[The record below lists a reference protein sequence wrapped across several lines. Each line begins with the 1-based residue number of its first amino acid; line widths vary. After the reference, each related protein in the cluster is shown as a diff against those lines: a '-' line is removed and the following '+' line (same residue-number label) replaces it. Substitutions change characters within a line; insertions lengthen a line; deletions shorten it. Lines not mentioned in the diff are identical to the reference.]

1 MCDGKDK
8 LRQRLKEKRVNEGL
22 GDIPDDLFEKKPRHE
37 VSQTKSFKVFD
48 LEFLSCD
55 WAVVKTRFNLFKRM
69 CLNNSILY
77 KTNHNIGHLKNVY
90 SNRIISF
97 VNTEIFLFAFVLFLL
112 ISVVKQKKVPV

>member
-55 WAVVKTRFNLFKRM
+55 WAVVKTRFNLF
-69 CLNNSILY
+69 
-77 KTNHNIGHLKNVY
+77 
-90 SNRIISF
+90 
-97 VNTEIFLFAFVLFLL
+97 IF
-112 ISVVKQKKVPV
+112 